1 MAYCKDVAYAGL
13 FSVAS
18 IYMPVV
24 TWCQWLENTSWSTA
38 IRQSDLLF
46 PLIEGSHILALS
58 LSVGLIMVLDLR
70 FLGIVFPNEP
80 VSKVMKQIMP
90 WSLLGFLVMFGT
102 GALLFMAQAQK
113 AYGNTFF
120 RIKFLLLLLA
130 GVNALYYQ
138 FRFYP
143 KMREWD
149 SAARS
154 PAGVRICA
162 VLSLIFWFGVIAC
175 GRTMAYEI

>member
-1 MAYCKDVAYAGL
+1 
-13 FSVAS
+13 
-18 IYMPVV
+18 MPFL
-24 TWCQWLENTSWSTA
+24 TWCQWLQNTPLSTG

-58 LSVGLIMVLDLR
+58 LSVGLIMILDLR
-70 FLGIVFPNEP
+70 FLGIAFANEP
-80 VSKVMKQIMP
+80 VSKIMKQIMP
-90 WSLLGFLVMFGT
+90 WSLVGFTLMFGT
-102 GALLFMAQAQK
+102 GILLFMSQAEK
-113 AYGNTFF
+113 AFGNTFF

-130 GVNALYYQ
+130 GLNALYYQ
-138 FRFYP
+138 MRFYP

-149 SAARS
+149 VAVKS

-162 VLSLIFWFGVIAC
+162 VLSLVFWIGVIAC